1 MDLKMAAE
9 TITSNGVYWDCQVQ
23 DGIVP
28 IISGDEE
35 DLQCATIASFL
46 IRGTVP
52 LLPDAGVPWTDFLT
66 HKMSFG
72 ELDYYIRESLLNVEK
87 QTFYPDYSI
96 GNQGLKM
103 TIQKKEDNSEFSN

>member
-9 TITSNGVYWDCQVQ
+9 TITNQGVTWDCVVQ

-35 DLQCATIASFL
+35 DSQCATIASFL

-52 LLPDAGVPWTDFLT
+52 LLPEAGVPWTDFLT
-66 HKMSFG
+66 KKITFG
-72 ELDYYIRESLLNVEK
+72 ELDYYIRQSLINVEK
-87 QTFYPDYSI
+87 EGFYPEYALQ
-96 GNQGLKM
+96 NGLQL
-103 TIQKKEDNSEFSN
+103 TLKKQSEE